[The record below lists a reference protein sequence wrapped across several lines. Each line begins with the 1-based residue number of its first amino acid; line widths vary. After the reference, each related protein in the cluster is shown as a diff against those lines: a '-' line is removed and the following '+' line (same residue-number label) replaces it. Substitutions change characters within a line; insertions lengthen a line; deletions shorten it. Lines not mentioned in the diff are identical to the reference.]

1 MNEALR
7 TDPNLAKGY
16 YLKGWIY
23 KETGDTTRAI
33 SSIRTAVEQDPS
45 FYDAFIQLGL
55 LHAAIDDDLALQ
67 YYNTALELRPRSVE
81 ALYNKGMFAQ
91 EHGQDS
97 LALACYDRIREIDPR
112 NATAWYNAG
121 WVRLEHLND
130 LEQAHADFDKAY
142 RLLPGY
148 HQAVFNRGVANERLG
163 RLDSAAADYREA
175 LDLKPD
181 FELAALGLQR
191 LSDQGVRVGAP

>member
-1 MNEALR
+1 MLVLR
-7 TDPNLAKGY
+7 QYQLAMDAGERGLAHGPQPRQRLLPQKAG
-16 YLKGWIY
+16 Y

-33 SSIRTAVEQDPS
+33 SSIRTAVGTGPFLSTMPS
-45 FYDAFIQLGL
+45 FSWGL

-81 ALYNKGMFAQ
+81 PSNKGMFAQ

-121 WVRLEHLND
+121 WVRL
-130 LEQAHADFDKAY
+130 
-142 RLLPGY
+142 
-148 HQAVFNRGVANERLG
+148 
-163 RLDSAAADYREA
+163 ST
-175 LDLKPD
+175 
-181 FELAALGLQR
+181 
-191 LSDQGVRVGAP
+191 